1 MMQKKEAESE
11 TKEAKAIIE
20 GELPE
25 GVQSVNGADS
35 SVPIT
40 GEPTP
45 VRTKEL
51 MAQVISKENMSL
63 AYKRVVSNKGAAGVD
78 GMEVEQLGSYLKAQ
92 WGRIK
97 EQLEKGTYY
106 PKPVRKVEIP
116 KPGGG
121 KRMLGIPT
129 ALDRLIN
136 QAILQALTPIWE
148 PLFSEN
154 SYGFRPGRSAQ
165 DAVRKAQ
172 SYQEEG
178 LKIVVD
184 LDLEKFFDEVNHA
197 RLMSKIMERT
207 PGEWA
212 LHRLIH
218 RYLKAGMMEGGV
230 TQSRDKGTPQGSPLS
245 PLLSNI
251 VLDELDKELENRGH
265 KFVRYADDCNV
276 YVAKQRSGERVFA
289 SLTRFIENKMR
300 LKVNKEKSKVDQPK
314 HRKFLGFSFYN
325 KKGGVGIRIAPSS
338 IERLHKGIKALCR
351 QGRGWN
357 LKRFIEELLNPYL
370 RGWVNYYRIAD
381 AKKVVEGI
389 DEWIR
394 RRLRLILWRQW
405 KRNWTRRNKLMA
417 AGLTEPR
424 AAESAFNGR
433 GPWWNSG
440 ASHMN
445 HAFPKRYFQK
455 LELISLLEK
464 LLDYKK
470 TVTNG
475 TAVYGTVRTVV

>member
-1 MMQKKEAESE
+1 MQKKEAESE
-11 TKEAKAIIE
+11 TKEARAIIE
-20 GELPE
+20 VKLPE
-25 GVQSVNGADS
+25 GVQSGSGADS
-35 SVPIT
+35 SVPMT

-45 VRTKEL
+45 VRIKDL
-51 MAQVISKENMSL
+51 MAQVVSKENMSQ

-78 GMEVEQLGSYLKAQ
+78 GMEVEQLGPYLKAH
-92 WGRIK
+92 WEGIK
-97 EQLEKGTYY
+97 LQLEKGIYH
-106 PKPVRKVEIP
+106 PKAVRKVEIP

-136 QAILQALTPIWE
+136 QAILQVLTPIWE

-154 SYGFRPGRSAQ
+154 NYGFRPGKSAH

-172 SYQEEG
+172 SFQDEG

-207 PGEWA
+207 PGEWP

-251 VLDELDKELENRGH
+251 VLDELDKELEARGH

-357 LKRFIEELLNPYL
+357 LGRFIKELLNPYL
-370 RGWVNYYRIAD
+370 RGWINYYRIAD
-381 AKKVVEGI
+381 AKKVLEGI

-417 AGLTEPR
+417 AGLSRQR
-424 AAESAFNGR
+424 AIESSVNGR

-445 HAFPKRYFQK
+445 QAFQKRYFQK

-475 TAVYGTVRTVV
+475 TAVCRTARTVV

>member
-1 MMQKKEAESE
+1 MQKKQAESAAE
-11 TKEAKAIIE
+11 KTKAGTE
-20 GELPE
+20 GGLPE
-25 GVQSVNGADS
+25 GAQSGTGADP
-35 SVPIT
+35 SVPMT
-40 GEPTP
+40 GQSTP
-45 VRTKEL
+45 VRTKDL
-51 MAQVISKENMSL
+51 MAQVVSKENMSL

-78 GMEVEQLGSYLKAQ
+78 GMEVDQLQPYLKAN
-92 WGRIK
+92 WERIK
-97 EQLEKGTYY
+97 LQLEKGTYY

-121 KRMLGIPT
+121 VRMLGIPT

-136 QAILQALTPIWE
+136 QAILQVLSPIWE

-165 DAVRKAQ
+165 DAVKKAQ
-172 SYQEEG
+172 SYQQEG

-197 RLMSKIMERT
+197 RLMSRIMERT
-207 PGEWA
+207 HGEWP

-218 RYLKAGMMEGGV
+218 RYLKAGMMEGGA
-230 TQSRDKGTPQGSPLS
+230 TQWRDKGTPQGSPLS

-251 VLDELDKELENRGH
+251 VLDELDKELEQRGH

-276 YVAKQRSGERVFA
+276 YVAKQRSGERVYA

-338 IERLHKGIKALCR
+338 IKRLHKGIKALCR

-357 LKRFIEELLNPYL
+357 LGRFIQELLNPYL
-370 RGWVNYYRIAD
+370 RGWVNYYRLAD
-381 AKKVVEGI
+381 AKKVFEGI

-394 RRLRLILWRQW
+394 RRLRLILWKQW
-405 KRNWTRRNKLMA
+405 KRNWTRRRKLIA
-417 AGLTEPR
+417 AGLAEQR
-424 AAESAFNGR
+424 AIESTTNGR

-445 HAFPKRYFQK
+445 QAFPKRYFRK

-475 TAVYGTVRTVV
+475 TAVYGTVSPVV

>member
-475 TAVYGTVRTVV
+475 TAVYGTVSTVV

>member
-1 MMQKKEAESE
+1 MMQKKQAES
-11 TKEAKAIIE
+11 KAEKPKAGTEGKLPE
-20 GELPE
+20 GELN
-25 GVQSVNGADS
+25 GIGADP
-35 SVPIT
+35 SVPMT
-40 GEPTP
+40 GQPTP
-45 VRTKEL
+45 VSTKDL
-51 MAQVISKENMSL
+51 MAQVVSKENMSL

-78 GMEVEQLGSYLKAQ
+78 GMEVDQLQPYLKAN
-92 WGRIK
+92 WDRVK
-97 EQLEKGTYY
+97 LQLEKGTYY

-121 KRMLGIPT
+121 GRMLGIPT

-136 QAILQALTPIWE
+136 QAILQVLTPIWE

-172 SYQEEG
+172 SYQDEG

-207 PGEWA
+207 PGQWP

-230 TQSRDKGTPQGSPLS
+230 TQSREKGTPQGSPLS

-251 VLDELDKELENRGH
+251 VLDELDKELERRGH

-314 HRKFLGFSFYN
+314 NRKFLGFSFYN
-325 KKGGVGIRIAPSS
+325 KKGGVGIRIAPAS

-357 LKRFIEELLNPYL
+357 LGRFIKELLNPYL
-370 RGWVNYYRIAD
+370 RGWINYYRIAD
-381 AKKVVEGI
+381 AKKVLEGI

-405 KRNWTRRNKLMA
+405 KRNWTRRNQLIA
-417 AGLTEPR
+417 AGLTEQR
-424 AAESAFNGR
+424 AVESAFNGR

-445 HAFPKRYFQK
+445 HALPKRHFQK

-475 TAVYGTVRTVV
+475 TAGYGTVCPVV